1 MSAMADAVENSEF
14 VIMCMSDSYK
24 QSAYCQAEAEYAF
37 KCRRRLLPLVMRQGY
52 KPDGWLGF
60 MMGSRIYVDF
70 GRFDFETACEKLMNE
85 ITLQRTQQVPS
96 ILINTLPTHGS
107 METPSEKVRSE
118 GRTTKTLAERNQRR
132 SETNKDMLKAVL
144 KVGKVRLDFCGKPIH
159 QWTDNDVSDFLR
171 FQRLNSLV
179 PLCESMNGRALLQ
192 LYKMCIGRSLRAYS
206 VLKEELKS
214 GHGVKLSISDYSRFL
229 STIEEVLSSSF
240 LKPPSSFSVPVPQQ
254 LTPAM
259 LVNSMPFK
267 PAPSLGM
274 SYDFSTTSDASPQEA
289 LRMVEHFSTE
299 LQLLDRLRRR
309 MARAS

>member
-24 QSAYCQAEAEYAF
+24 QSTYCQAEAEYAF

-70 GRFDFETACEKLMNE
+70 GRFEFDTACEKLMNE
-85 ITLQRTQQVPS
+85 ITLQRTQKVPK
-96 ILINTLPTHGS
+96 ILIDTLPTHGS
-107 METPSEKVRSE
+107 METPSERFQSE
-118 GRTTKTLAERNQRR
+118 RRTLKTLAERNQRR

-144 KVGKVRLDFCGKPIH
+144 KVGKVRLDFCGKSIY

-214 GHGVKLSISDYSRFL
+214 SHNGKLSISDYSRFL

-240 LKPPSSFSVPVPQQ
+240 LKPPSSSPASTQQ
-254 LTPAM
+254 LTPTM